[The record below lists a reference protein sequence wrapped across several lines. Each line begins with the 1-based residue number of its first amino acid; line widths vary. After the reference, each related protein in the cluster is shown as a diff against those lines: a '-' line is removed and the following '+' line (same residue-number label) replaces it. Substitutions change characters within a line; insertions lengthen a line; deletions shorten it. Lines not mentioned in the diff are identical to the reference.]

1 MKFMKSLAIML
12 VCVVVVAAIT
22 FVAMYRLGNW
32 DIFDQYEEPVIE
44 EVFEVEDDSVY
55 PFIIPMEGQS
65 VEPAPFNFRFLG
77 QDFNILAEVD
87 HRIYHGAV
95 TAPRGFMLQNDATDE
110 QRFEAIAAYYSKMTF
125 DPEMDD
131 AIESVLV
138 QMREIRDQLSLDSDQ
153 YVELMTRF
161 VQTIPYDANRG
172 FVDYETKA
180 LGDPRMPVQVL
191 VDGLA
196 DCDEKVM
203 LLAAMLTREGFAT
216 AALLFEA
223 EQHMALGIRSEGDGF
238 AGTGYEFIETTSL
251 AYVSEVPTIFIGG
264 IELESDPVVLVL
276 DPSEAGIERPD
287 GYYSLAAA
295 EQVQRILAILGGAEA
310 ASEEKRDYIEST
322 PMEEEDFRRESA
334 LFEATI
340 TAMNTL
346 RATVDNLGQ
355 DTGEFKDRT
364 DAIQW
369 VDEHAWWE

>member
-1 MKFMKSLAIML
+1 MKSLAIML